1 MQKLLG
7 SVSDAVVGQQGAQ
20 ESLSDTC
27 FSEKGEYSVDLT
39 RFKRLNLFRRPTPL
53 EELARLQ
60 QAIGCKPRIFLKRDD
75 LTDSGLG
82 GNKNRKLDF
91 IMAMRWPRVQT

>member
-1 MQKLLG
+1 M
-7 SVSDAVVGQQGAQ
+7 
-20 ESLSDTC
+20 
-27 FSEKGEYSVDLT
+27 DLT

-75 LTDSGLG
+75 LTDSRGSAATRT
-82 GNKNRKLDF
+82 GNWISLWQ
-91 IMAMRWPRVQT
+91 MRWPRVQTIITLGGVQSNHCRQTLAVATSWGLNATLILQG